1 MNAFGV
7 CGEIINFLIDLTISL
22 FINFTLLLLS

>member
-7 CGEIINFLIDLTISL
+7 CGEIINFLIDLIISL
-22 FINFTLLLLS
+22 FINFPLLLLS